1 MEKTSSTRGVRNE
14 ETLHTGK
21 EERNILT
28 TIIRREAHWTGH
40 ILRRNCL
47 PNHVVDVKV
56 EERIEV
62 AGRQGRRRKQQMNL
76 GKRDDAVI

>member
-47 PNHVVDVKV
+47 L
-56 EERIEV
+56 
-62 AGRQGRRRKQQMNL
+62 KQFL
-76 GKRDDAVI
+76 